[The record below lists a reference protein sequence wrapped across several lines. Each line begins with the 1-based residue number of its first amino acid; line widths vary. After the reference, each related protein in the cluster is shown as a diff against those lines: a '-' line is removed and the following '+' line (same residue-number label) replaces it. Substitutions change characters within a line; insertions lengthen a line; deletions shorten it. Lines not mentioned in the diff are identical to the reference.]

1 MLALFPAPHI
11 KLIVITKLKRR
22 EQLLPCNENSNNVD
36 VQLDLV
42 LSQENEQF
50 SDQGNVAEAV
60 RCAASVQLVAITR

>member
-50 SDQGNVAEAV
+50 SDQGNVAKAV